1 MNAGSLY
8 VLRDQPEKESKREK
22 KEKKEKHG
30 VTKLLQARPPVNVR
44 GVGESHEI
52 VKRTDSGFGGRCSR
66 KPREPVEF

>member
-8 VLRDQPEKESKREK
+8 APRDQPETKSKREK
-22 KEKKEKHG
+22 KRKKKKKHG

-52 VKRTDSGFGGRCSR
+52 IKQTDSGLGVDAREGG
-66 KPREPVEF
+66 PLEA